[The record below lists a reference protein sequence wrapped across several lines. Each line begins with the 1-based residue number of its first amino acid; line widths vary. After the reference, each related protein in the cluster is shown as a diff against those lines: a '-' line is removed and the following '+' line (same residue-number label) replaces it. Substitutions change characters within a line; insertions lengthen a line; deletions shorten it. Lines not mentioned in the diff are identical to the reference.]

1 MWRCLLY
8 STSVLCVHLLL
19 RNWFQVLQR
28 ASCDICSICSNV
40 QELFLLWYISKCFR
54 SFVWRVYRFGKVAWR
69 CNRTRGK
76 VEVATRVV
84 LLASGTISFKVLWR
98 SILWIL
104 VYPPSSL
111 VCLHW
116 SDLEKRS
123 GVFVEILCST
133 LDAAFLCEG
142 CIQAMDFNTAVL
154 PRWRLHW
161 DQWARLRGT
170 NFSESSW
177 MQEQESSPLVPCK
190 CQGFGL
196 EVYYTS
202 NGECEVIFS
211 CVIYSPQ
218 SSCYINVISL
228 KLVLIIDQ
236 RQWPKENC
244 VVE

>member
-1 MWRCLLY
+1 MW
-8 STSVLCVHLLL
+8 HL
-19 RNWFQVLQR
+19 QQ
-28 ASCDICSICSNV
+28 CSNV

-54 SFVWRVYRFGKVAWR
+54 SSVWRVYRFGKVAWR

-111 VCLHW
+111 VCLHR

-161 DQWARLRGT
+161 DQWARLWGT
-170 NFSESSW
+170 NFSESSC

-202 NGECEVIFS
+202 NGECEVTFS